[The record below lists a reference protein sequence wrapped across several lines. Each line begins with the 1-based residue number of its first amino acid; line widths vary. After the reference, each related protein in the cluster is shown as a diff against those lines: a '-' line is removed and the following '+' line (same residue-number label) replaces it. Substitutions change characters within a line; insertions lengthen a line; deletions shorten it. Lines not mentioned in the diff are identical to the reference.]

1 MGMTWKLK
9 LGRAGFALLVVSA
22 LALTSGAAW
31 SEGFIDWL
39 FGLIF

>member
-9 LGRAGFALLVVSA
+9 LGRVGFVLLVVSA

-31 SEGFIDWL
+31 AEGLADFLLD
-39 FGLIF
+39 LI